1 MITFNIVKN
10 RLNLI
15 GFAVFYGKLRHLAY
29 AIWVVDGLGPYV
41 FKSLSDLAARILFQ
55 TLSDFLP
62 FHQKSF
68 LILKA

>member
-29 AIWVVDGLGPYV
+29 AI
-41 FKSLSDLAARILFQ
+41 
-55 TLSDFLP
+55 
-62 FHQKSF
+62 
-68 LILKA
+68 